1 MEVNKCLSQM
11 IIPVRGKKSNDT
23 CEKGEKVTQIDQN
36 KAFSWSVD
44 NRKDKCICKEAAQNE
59 V

>member
-1 MEVNKCLSQM
+1 MEVNKCLT
-11 IIPVRGKKSNDT
+11 RGKKSNDT
-23 CEKGEKVTQIDQN
+23 CEKGEKVTQIDQH